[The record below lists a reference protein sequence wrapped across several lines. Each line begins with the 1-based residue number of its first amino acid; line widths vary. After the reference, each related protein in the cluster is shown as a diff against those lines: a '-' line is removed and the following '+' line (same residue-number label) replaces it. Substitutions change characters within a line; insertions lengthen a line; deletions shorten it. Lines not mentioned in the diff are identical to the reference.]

1 MIAFTAPQ
9 IAFLLNYFWL
19 SQLSWMIIEAVTMYL
34 ALVKVFGTY
43 ISRAMLKYS
52 LVGWAVPLVF
62 PLVGV
67 AWGFTD
73 SKGFA
78 DPKTSVYYI

>member
-1 MIAFTAPQ
+1 
-9 IAFLLNYFWL
+9 
-19 SQLSWMIIEAVTMYL
+19 MIIEAVTMYL